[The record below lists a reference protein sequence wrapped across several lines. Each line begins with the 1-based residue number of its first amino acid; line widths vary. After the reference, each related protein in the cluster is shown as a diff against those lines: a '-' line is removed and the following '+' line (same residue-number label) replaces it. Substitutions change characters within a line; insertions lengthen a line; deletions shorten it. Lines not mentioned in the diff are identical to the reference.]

1 MQRWFSSD
9 DEAEQQQA
17 RASHRLAMMTE
28 EPAPRRQAAPS
39 MPSTWERQ
47 EVTVEDLD
55 AFEAAPVESGEYSNV
70 RNLP

>member
-1 MQRWFSSD
+1 
-9 DEAEQQQA
+9 
-17 RASHRLAMMTE
+17 
-28 EPAPRRQAAPS
+28 